1 MGIEI
6 VETEVISIAVNLN
19 ETDFVLELP
28 QDLGQPA

>member
-6 VETEVISIAVNLN
+6 AETEVISIAVNAN

-28 QDLGQPA
+28 QDLGQNA